1 MQKLKRLNKLFFY
14 DAFIVRHVKCFYR
27 VKKQSIGRK
36 NENGYYQGARRY
48 FRHAFG
54 HLVGTNQL

>member
-1 MQKLKRLNKLFFY
+1 MQKLKRLNKFFY
-14 DAFIVRHVKCFYR
+14 DEFIVRPVKCFYQ

-36 NENGYYQGARRY
+36 NENGYYQGAHCY